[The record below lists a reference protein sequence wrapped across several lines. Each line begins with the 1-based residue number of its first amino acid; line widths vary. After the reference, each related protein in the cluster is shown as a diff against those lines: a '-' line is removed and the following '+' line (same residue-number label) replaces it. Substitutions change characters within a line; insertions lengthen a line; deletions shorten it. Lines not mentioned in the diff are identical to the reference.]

1 MVDRLRDVG
10 LPLLSALVALGASLW
25 AFGLIADA
33 IVEEEAGTD
42 QRLANWLHERATDPL
57 TDLFH
62 GITFLGNFVTLL
74 AVTVLAVTIL
84 WRRRERTDAV
94 FVALAFVGAQLLSSS
109 LKLGFRRDRPFFP
122 DPLATESTFSFP
134 SGHALVSLAVYGA
147 IALVVARRLSTN
159 GRRALLV
166 AAVAVLVIAIGFS
179 RLYLGVHF
187 LSDVLAGYAAGIAW
201 LSLLYVALEARSRWW
216 DAKPR
221 GIAPR
226 QSSRPHRRSAL

>member
-1 MVDRLRDVG
+1 MVDRLRGVG
-10 LPLLSALVALGASLW
+10 LPLLAALVALAASLW
-25 AFGLIADA
+25 VFGLIADD
-33 IVEEEAGTD
+33 IVEKEIGAD
-42 QRLANWLHERATDPL
+42 QRLANWLHGQATDPL
-57 TDLFH
+57 TDVFH

-94 FVALAFVGAQLLSSS
+94 FVALAFAGAQVLSSGM
-109 LKLGFRRDRPFFP
+109 KLGFRRDRPFFP

-134 SGHALVSLAVYGA
+134 SGHAMVSLAVYGA
-147 IALVVARRLSTN
+147 IALVLARRLSTN

-166 AAVAVLVIAIGFS
+166 AGVVVLVLAIGFS

-187 LSDVLAGYAAGIAW
+187 LSDVLGGYAAGLAW
-201 LSLLYVALEARSRWW
+201 VSLLYVALEARSRWW

-226 QSSRPHRRSAL
+226 QSSRPHRRSAQ

>member
-1 MVDRLRDVG
+1 MVDRLRGVG
-10 LPLLSALVALGASLW
+10 LPLLAALVALAASLW
-25 AFGLIADA
+25 VFGLIADD
-33 IVEEEAGTD
+33 IVEKEIGAD
-42 QRLANWLHERATDPL
+42 QRLANWLHGQATDPL
-57 TDLFH
+57 TDVFH

-94 FVALAFVGAQLLSSS
+94 FVALAFAGAQVLSSGM
-109 LKLGFRRDRPFFP
+109 KLGFRRDRPFFP

-134 SGHALVSLAVYGA
+134 SGHAMVSLAVYGA
-147 IALVVARRLSTN
+147 IALVLARRLSTN

-166 AAVAVLVIAIGFS
+166 AGVVVLVLAIGFS

-187 LSDVLAGYAAGIAW
+187 LSDVLGGYAAGLAW
-201 LSLLYVALEARSRWW
+201 VALLYVALEARSRWW

-226 QSSRPHRRSAL
+226 QSSRPRRRSAQ

>member
-1 MVDRLRDVG
+1 MVDRLRAVG
-10 LPLLSALVALGASLW
+10 LPLLGALFALAAGLW
-25 AFGLIADA
+25 AFGLITDD
-33 IVEEEAGTD
+33 VLEDETGTD
-42 QRLANWLHERATDPL
+42 QRLADWLHGQATDPL

-94 FVALAFVGAQLLSSS
+94 FVALAFIGAQVLSSGM
-109 LKLGFRRDRPFFP
+109 KLGFRRDRPFFP

-147 IALVVARRLSTN
+147 IALVLARRLSTN

-166 AAVAVLVIAIGFS
+166 GTVAVLVLAIGFS

-187 LSDVLAGYAAGIAW
+187 LSDVLAGFAAGIAW
-201 LSLLYVALEARSRWW
+201 LSLLYVALEARRYTSRYRAS
-216 DAKPR
+216 AK
-221 GIAPR
+221 
-226 QSSRPHRRSAL
+226 Q

>member
-1 MVDRLRDVG
+1 MVDRLRGVG
-10 LPLLSALVALGASLW
+10 LPLLAALVALAASLW
-25 AFGLIADA
+25 VFGLIADD
-33 IVEEEAGTD
+33 IVEKEMGAD
-42 QRLANWLHERATDPL
+42 QRLANWLHGQATDPL
-57 TDLFH
+57 TDVFH

-74 AVTVLAVTIL
+74 AVTLLAVTIL

-94 FVALAFVGAQLLSSS
+94 FVGLAFVGAQVLSSGM
-109 LKLGFRRDRPFFP
+109 KLGFRRDRPFFP

-134 SGHALVSLAVYGA
+134 SGHAMVSLAVYGA
-147 IALVVARRLSTN
+147 IALVLARRLSTN

-166 AAVAVLVIAIGFS
+166 GVVAVLVLAIGFS

-201 LSLLYVALEARSRWW
+201 VSLLYVALEARSRWW

-226 QSSRPHRRSAL
+226 QSSRPRRRSAQ